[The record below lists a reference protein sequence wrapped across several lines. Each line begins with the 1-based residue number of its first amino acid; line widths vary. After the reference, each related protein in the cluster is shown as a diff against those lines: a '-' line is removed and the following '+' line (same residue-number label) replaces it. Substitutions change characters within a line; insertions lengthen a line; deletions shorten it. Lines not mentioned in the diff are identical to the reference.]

1 MNHLYFADCLDV
13 LKELYAEHNGKGF
26 IDLIYIDPPFNSSR
40 NYNVLF
46 ESIDM
51 KDATAQKQ
59 AFADTWSNYEY
70 KDTIRLIAELDKD
83 LFTFLETLDKL
94 RTSDSSVAYLATMS
108 IRIWYMHKL
117 IKDTGSFY
125 LHCDPTMSHYLKIV
139 CDLIFGEDNFQNE
152 IIWQRINAKGNVQ
165 KKFGAVHDVIFRYS
179 KSKNFF
185 WKQQYVP
192 LDENYVETF
201 YRHIEDQS
209 GRRYRLSDL
218 TAPVTR
224 ASKGQIYEWK
234 NAKLPKSRCWVY
246 AKDKM
251 EELDKAGRIVYSK
264 NGIPSLKR
272 YLDENKGEKIPDTW
286 IDIPQISSSE
296 FIGYPTQKPIALM
309 ERIINSSTN
318 KGDLV
323 ADFFCGCGTTIA
335 AAQKLN
341 MQWLGS
347 DISHLAIRLIAK
359 RLVDTYGTGIRPT
372 FDIKGFPRD
381 IASAKELSEGK
392 GGRFEFQDWVIE
404 VLMNGIVNPK
414 KTADGGWDG
423 YITFDNHDGEKDFV
437 VIEVK
442 SGHINVKNLREF
454 EQVVTKE
461 KAGIGVFVCFEDQV
475 TAPMQKLAKE
485 SGFYNEKLFGNR
497 YPKIQIITVE
507 DLLHHHKEPLMPK
520 FEKTTFK
527 SAARSK
533 DESKTSKGL
542 FD

>member
-26 IDLIYIDPPFNSSR
+26 IDLIYIDPPFNSKR

-70 KDTIRLIAELDKD
+70 KDTIHLIAELDKD

-117 IKDTGSFY
+117 LKETGSFY
-125 LHCDPTMSHYLKIV
+125 LHCDSTMSHYLKIV
-139 CDLIFGEDNFQNE
+139 CDLIFGEENFQNE
-152 IIWQRINAKGNVQ
+152 IIWKRADAHNDKSLKSFGKITDMIFFYVKSSKFKWNRQTVEIESSTVDRDYRKDDNGRYFRLGDLAAPGGRGPIYEINGVKRAWKWTE
-165 KKFGAVHDVIFRYS
+165 KKFA
-179 KSKNFF
+179 
-185 WKQQYVP
+185 
-192 LDENYVETF
+192 ET
-201 YRHIEDQS
+201 
-209 GRRYRLSDL
+209 
-218 TAPVTR
+218 
-224 ASKGQIYEWK
+224 
-234 NAKLPKSRCWVY
+234 
-246 AKDKM
+246 
-251 EELDKAGRIVYSK
+251 DKAGNIYYTKTGRPFYKI
-264 NGIPSLKR
+264 
-272 YLDENKGEKIPDTW
+272 YLDEHSGIPLQNLW
-286 IDIPQISSSE
+286 IDIPQLKGGPE
-296 FIGYPTQKPIALM
+296 KMDYPTQKPQALL
-309 ERIINSSTN
+309 ERIIGASTSE
-318 KGDLV
+318 GDLV

-341 MQWLGS
+341 RQWLGS
-347 DISHLAIRLIAK
+347 DISHLAIRLIVK
-359 RLVDTYGTGIRPT
+359 RLVDTYGAGIRHT
-372 FDIKGFPRD
+372 LDIKGFPRD
-381 IASAKELSEGK
+381 IASAKELAEGR

-404 VLMNGIVNPK
+404 VLLNGIVNPK

-423 YITFDNHDGEKDFV
+423 YITFDNHDSEKEFV
-437 VIEVK
+437 VVEVK

-475 TAPMQKLAKE
+475 TAPMQKLVKE